1 MNILMLITGNTIIQ
15 IGCTNDQTATLRGVL
30 RSRFRTCSGRDVRI
44 SSPLVIAALDVNRKK
59 NKFQWAR
66 NYMTVLTS
74 RDILFFEDD
83 K

>member
-1 MNILMLITGNTIIQ
+1 M
-15 IGCTNDQTATLRGVL
+15 
-30 RSRFRTCSGRDVRI
+30 DV
-44 SSPLVIAALDVNRKK
+44 SRKK

-83 K
+83 KWDLSGHVT

>member
-1 MNILMLITGNTIIQ
+1 M
-15 IGCTNDQTATLRGVL
+15 GV
-30 RSRFRTCSGRDVRI
+30 S
-44 SSPLVIAALDVNRKK
+44 RKK

-83 K
+83 KWDLSGRVT